1 MYFKDLSYIF
11 DIYSYFFWKEY
22 EGRGICLIFIICI
35 DNMLVFVV
43 LRRYL
48 IVVFIKW
55 IVCIIMIMIFIS
67 CIRFL
72 IGCWFRFVYVYFFL
86 YDVVF

>member
-22 EGRGICLIFIICI
+22 EGWGICLIFIICI

-43 LRRYL
+43 LRRYR
-48 IVVFIKW
+48 
-55 IVCIIMIMIFIS
+55 C
-67 CIRFL
+67 
-72 IGCWFRFVYVYFFL
+72 VYKVDSVYYND
-86 YDVVF
+86 YDFY

>member
-43 LRRYL
+43 LRCY
-48 IVVFIKW
+48 
-55 IVCIIMIMIFIS
+55 C
-67 CIRFL
+67 C
-72 IGCWFRFVYVYFFL
+72 VYKVDSVYYND
-86 YDVVF
+86 YDFY